1 MSLKPLQ
8 RILLID
14 DNPSIHED
22 FKKVLIA
29 PEQNSSLL
37 SDARAGLMGRPTRSE
52 PAERQTASV
61 DFELECALQG
71 QEGLAMLEAALAEER
86 PYAMA
91 FVDIRMPPGWDGVRT
106 IEELWAKD
114 PELQVVICTAY
125 SDYSWEETINRL
137 GHSDRLLILKKP
149 FDSIEILQLASALTH
164 KWNMV
169 RRERQLIESLK
180 AAEQEAHAYASSLET
195 VNRALMTAK
204 ASADKS
210 SQMKNDYLI
219 HLGAQIQEQMQSIFG
234 AVHQLRAPE
243 EMELAEIGRL
253 DDILDASRYLISIF
267 DDVLDM
273 NLLENG
279 DARPDSKSFRLL
291 ETLES
296 EIESFR
302 SLAREKGVALVLQR
316 RGPLPEYLNSD
327 EGRFR
332 QVVSELLE
340 NAVRCTENGSIQ
352 VSVGMD
358 QAHDWQEP
366 ILRIDVTDTGPGI
379 PEHEVGMVFEPFY
392 KRELPGDERL
402 RPGLGLGLA
411 KRASKLLGGDVVLE
425 TEVGRG
431 SVFSFTCETGRLD
444 GVRMLS

>member
-1 MSLKPLQ
+1 
-8 RILLID
+8 
-14 DNPSIHED
+14 
-22 FKKVLIA
+22 
-29 PEQNSSLL
+29 
-37 SDARAGLMGRPTRSE
+37 
-52 PAERQTASV
+52 
-61 DFELECALQG
+61 
-71 QEGLAMLEAALAEER
+71 
-86 PYAMA
+86 
-91 FVDIRMPPGWDGVRT
+91 
-106 IEELWAKD
+106 
-114 PELQVVICTAY
+114 
-125 SDYSWEETINRL
+125 
-137 GHSDRLLILKKP
+137 
-149 FDSIEILQLASALTH
+149 
-164 KWNMV
+164 
-169 RRERQLIESLK
+169 
-180 AAEQEAHAYASSLET
+180 
-195 VNRALMTAK
+195 
-204 ASADKS
+204 
-210 SQMKNDYLI
+210 
-219 HLGAQIQEQMQSIFG
+219 MQSIFG

-253 DDILDASRYLISIF
+253 DGILDASRYLISIF